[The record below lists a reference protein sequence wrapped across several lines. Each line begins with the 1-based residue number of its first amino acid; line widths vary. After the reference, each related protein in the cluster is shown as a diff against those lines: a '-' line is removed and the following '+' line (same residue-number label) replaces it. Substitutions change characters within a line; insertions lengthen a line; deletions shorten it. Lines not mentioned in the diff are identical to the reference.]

1 MTPREQAVAAELG
14 RLAREELRRAGVEP
28 RDGDPLPAPD
38 EPLAARL
45 DSLLLLSLVVAVE
58 DRFQIALTDDDARH
72 ARSLADL
79 ARLVAARTTDPG
91 LPAAAERDL
100 AGADPAPT
108 PQEPR
113 P

>member
-1 MTPREQAVAAELG
+1 MTPREQAIAAELAE
-14 RLAREELRRAGVEP
+14 LALAELRRAGVEP
-28 RDGDPLPAPD
+28 PAGSPLPALE
-38 EPLAARL
+38 EPLAGRF

-91 LPAAAERDL
+91 RPAAVAS
-100 AGADPAPT
+100 P
-108 PQEPR
+108 
-113 P
+113 